1 MTEVQ
6 GEATILLLLLGGV
19 IMASIVIRRLFEQI
33 HLPAVV
39 GYTAIGLLI
48 ACLDSSATLI
58 SPEARGIVG
67 IFAQIGLVTLLFR
80 VGLESNLSALIQQLR
95 PALLIWVSD
104 VTISALTAFLAVHY
118 LFGFGLVPAILC
130 AAAFSATSVGVSTAV
145 WRDAGALDRPS
156 GALLIDVAE
165 LDDISAVF
173 VISILFALGP
183 LLETEASRSL
193 APLLAQQ
200 TVLVLVKL
208 ALFIILCILFS
219 RFLERRLTKQFTK
232 LDENHGAAFFA
243 AGTAFIIAATADGLG
258 LSLAI
263 GAMFA
268 GLAFS
273 RDPAERKID
282 ESFSPIYDL
291 FAPFFFVHIGMGI
304 SPQDIGGALGLGLVL
319 FAVAAVGKL
328 VGVGLPSLSF
338 VRPRGALLIGAS
350 MVPRAE
356 IALLVMGYGLSLGP
370 WATPPALYNAIVL
383 ASLATC
389 IVSPI
394 VVRRLLQA
402 GPPAKAEG
410 AES

>member
-1 MTEVQ
+1 MTELH
-6 GEATILLLLLGGV
+6 GDATILLLLLGAV
-19 IMASIVIRRLFEQI
+19 IMASTLIRRSFERI
-33 HLPAVV
+33 HLPAIV

-48 ACLDSSATLI
+48 SLLDPSSDFI
-58 SPEARGIVG
+58 SEDAREIIGF
-67 IFAQIGLVTLLFR
+67 FAQVGLVALLFR
-80 VGLESNLSALIQQLR
+80 VGLESNLSALMQQLR
-95 PALLIWVSD
+95 PALLVWMSD
-104 VTISALTAFLAVHY
+104 VTISALTAFLAVY
-118 LFGFGLVPAILC
+118 YVFDYGLVPAILC

-173 VISILFALGP
+173 VISVLFAFGP
-183 LLETEASRSL
+183 LLQGNATGSL

-200 TVLVLVKL
+200 TVLVLAKL
-208 ALFIILCILFS
+208 VLFITLCILFS
-219 RFLERRLTKQFTK
+219 RFLEQRLTKRFAE
-232 LDENHGAAFFA
+232 LDPDNGAAFFA
-243 AGTAFIIAATADGLG
+243 AGAAFVIAATADGLG

-273 RDPAERKID
+273 RDPAERNID
-282 ESFSPIYDL
+282 ASFSPIYHL
-291 FAPFFFVHIGMGI
+291 FAPFFFVHIGLGVE
-304 SPQDIGGALGLGLVL
+304 PQFIAGALGLGLVL

-328 VGVGLPSLSF
+328 AGAGLPALNF
-338 VRPRGALLIGAS
+338 VRPHGALLIGTS

-370 WATPPALYNAIVL
+370 WATPPELYNAIVL

-389 IVSPI
+389 IISPV

-402 GPPAKAEG
+402 EPSGGEEG
-410 AES
+410 AS

>member
-6 GEATILLLLLGGV
+6 GQATMLLLLLGAVV
-19 IMASIVIRRLFEQI
+19 IASVLIRRLFERF
-33 HLPAVV
+33 HLPAVA
-39 GYTAIGLLI
+39 GYTAIGLGI
-48 ACLDSSATLI
+48 AFLDPSSAII
-58 SPEARGIVG
+58 SESTRETVG
-67 IFAQIGLVTLLFR
+67 IFAQIGLVALLFR

-95 PALLIWVSD
+95 PALLVWLSD
-104 VTISALTAFLAVHY
+104 VSVSALTAFVAVY
-118 LFGFGLVPAILC
+118 FVFGFGLVPAILC

-145 WRDAGALDRPS
+145 WRDAGALGRPS

-173 VISILFALGP
+173 VISLLFALGP
-183 LLETEASRSL
+183 LLQGGGEGAL

-200 TVLVLVKL
+200 TLIVLFKL
-208 ALFIILCILFS
+208 AFFIALCVLFS
-219 RFLERRLTKQFTK
+219 RFLERRLTKQFAR
-232 LDENHGAAFFA
+232 LDDKNGAAFFA
-243 AGTAFIIAATADGLG
+243 AGAAFIIAATADSLG

-282 ESFSPIYDL
+282 EAFSPIYDL
-291 FAPFFFVHIGMGI
+291 FAPFFFIHIGMGVE
-304 SPQDIGGALGLGLVL
+304 PQYIAGAVGLGAVL
-319 FAVAAVGKL
+319 FCVAAIGKL
-328 VGVGLPSLSF
+328 VGVGLPALSF

-389 IVSPI
+389 ILSPI

-402 GPPAKAEG
+402 EAPETEAA
-410 AES
+410 A